1 MENSLTINDFE
12 NEALEIMMHSGITFE
27 HIMKQKTNTFNV
39 VDFHNYYDKVENS
52 RISCVAIPVEKI
64 VAIDTGWKTEGS
76 SVYDLFMGKIESGTK
91 KRKIRENLNSLREN
105 GYSAQKDFY
114 TGKTQIEES
123 NSIDF
128 HYYQEADCYI
138 PNEGTHRT
146 ISAKM
151 FGVPFMSGNV
161 TTYKLNKE
169 KKNLYDEYNNLK
181 KSLFS
186 TNFKGL
192 TLKLLNNE
200 EEYFDTANAFEVYIY
215 EKTNY
220 ITKIHFQNPE
230 SFSAKDIEK
239 QAIKNRELKD
249 LIRKK
254 TELLQFFSEY
264 PYKKLSKP
272 LLRVVVLKRLNLKWK
287 LNSFLFKKATK
298 EKRSCYHIRLE
309 SISDLNEEMKEE
321 IVLHIRKYI
330 FNRRLFLTKNVN

>member
-1 MENSLTINDFE
+1 MKKSLSIDDFE
-12 NEALEIMMHSGITFE
+12 YEALEIMMYSGINVE
-27 HIMKQKTNTFNV
+27 HIMEQKNKMFKV

-52 RISCVAIPVEKI
+52 RISRVDIPVEKI
-64 VAIDTGWKTEGS
+64 VAINTAWSTTGN
-76 SVYDLFMGKIESGTK
+76 SVYDLFMGKIKSGTK
-91 KRKIRENLNSLREN
+91 RRKIRDNLNSLHEN
-105 GYSAQKDFY
+105 GYIAQKNFY
-114 TGKTQIEES
+114 TGKEQIEKS

-128 HYYQEADCYI
+128 YYYQEADCYI
-138 PNEGTHRT
+138 PNDGTHRT

-161 TTYKLNKE
+161 TTYILNKE

-181 KSLFS
+181 KLLFS
-186 TNFKGL
+186 TDFEGL

-220 ITKIHFQNPE
+220 ITKIYFQNPE
-230 SFSAKDIEK
+230 SFNSKDIEK
-239 QAIKNRELKD
+239 QKIRNRELKD

-272 LLRVVVLKRLNLKWK
+272 LLRAVVLKRLNLKWEWS
-287 LNSFLFKKATK
+287 SFLFKKSTK

-309 SISDLNEEMKEE
+309 SISELNEEIKEE
-321 IVLHIRKYI
+321 IRLHIRKYI
-330 FNRRLFLTKNVN
+330 FNRRLFLTKNVK